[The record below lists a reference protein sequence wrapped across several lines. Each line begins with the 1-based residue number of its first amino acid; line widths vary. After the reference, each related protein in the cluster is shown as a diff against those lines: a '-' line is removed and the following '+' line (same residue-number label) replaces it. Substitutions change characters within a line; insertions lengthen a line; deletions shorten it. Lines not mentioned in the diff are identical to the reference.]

1 MSYRENL
8 NSLNQITYLR
18 NKTSQNTFTSPLQ
31 ASPLNYWLLPNLS
44 NLFSVWLFFSNS
56 PNLSEFR
63 PLCQEKHITNNCLQ
77 NGWQQNAV
85 GKAQ

>member
-1 MSYRENL
+1 MDIASAVLVMVYRENL
-8 NSLNQITYLR
+8 NYLNQITYLR

-56 PNLSEFR
+56 HDLSKFR
-63 PLCQEKHITNNCLQ
+63 HVCQGTHMNNNYLQ
-77 NGWQQNAV
+77 NG
-85 GKAQ
+85 